1 MVRSAPKTGGART
14 VWRVIQGVRG
24 VVTHRRKNVRYLLG
38 GERFELQPLLLV
50 LFDQRLLM
58 PPELAFVP
66 SAAAPGFVRRPI
78 GDRTC
83 HDRRRSAPG
92 DPRRSLRARRR
103 RCRELP
109 ILPDLGRWCSRR
121 GSCHSPSGL
130 IDLHSHAGSLY
141 LDCPQPG
148 HAVHGAVR
156 AFGDRLASETP
167 CRIAQATP
175 HRSRYARDKGIRSG
189 GGGML
194 DRRRLLGD
202 SRSRTTRQRWVL
214 FGFFLAAALAAPALA
229 QPEPRVIRMGS
240 GAAVAS
246 AADRGPTAADSG
258 HPGPVTRVSFQD
270 LWDTATGRTWE
281 QEVQYL
287 EPPAGITAGEQLLV
301 EVYAVDRNG
310 RPLSNALVEMTWNL
324 GGEPHKVSGRT
335 NPFGRMTSRR
345 LIPLRCEGERCV
357 VAVRVSRGQ
366 LERLAYSAFVPE

>member
-1 MVRSAPKTGGART
+1 
-14 VWRVIQGVRG
+14 
-24 VVTHRRKNVRYLLG
+24 
-38 GERFELQPLLLV
+38 
-50 LFDQRLLM
+50 
-58 PPELAFVP
+58 
-66 SAAAPGFVRRPI
+66 
-78 GDRTC
+78 
-83 HDRRRSAPG
+83 
-92 DPRRSLRARRR
+92 
-103 RCRELP
+103 
-109 ILPDLGRWCSRR
+109 
-121 GSCHSPSGL
+121 
-130 IDLHSHAGSLY
+130 
-141 LDCPQPG
+141 
-148 HAVHGAVR
+148 
-156 AFGDRLASETP
+156 
-167 CRIAQATP
+167 
-175 HRSRYARDKGIRSG
+175 
-189 GGGML
+189 ML

-202 SRSRTTRQRWVL
+202 SRSTTTRQRWVL

-246 AADRGPTAADSG
+246 AADRGATAADSG

-270 LWDTATGRTWE
+270 LWDTTTGRTWE